1 MRNESDSTK
10 LPGRR
15 KFPRPFHWMQSD
27 PRHPGSR
34 PVWDAATLALSTIA
48 GILAVILALSL
59 ALPRLQ
65 GRAAAQTGSRASS
78 SGAGA
83 AAVLLLRSKPA
94 KSQTPLTTEQVANR
108 IRACVVGIIQYRS
121 GAIGESGEGS
131 GIVMTADGI
140 IITNYHVIENAARLE
155 VVMSDGQKEPATVVG
170 RDARTDLAVIR
181 ISSKNLKY
189 AAFGNSDQCKV
200 GEQVI
205 AVGNPSGIQ
214 LAGSVTQGIISA
226 LNRNIDVG
234 NGPMNLIQTDAAIN
248 PGNSGG
254 ALVNMYGQVIGIN
267 SAKIAQQGY
276 EGLGFSIPI
285 NTAKPVID
293 SILQYGFVQGRVKFG
308 LSCKVIDSMTA
319 SANDIPAGIYVGY
332 VEPSSSAGQNGI
344 KVDDIITAVDN
355 VPVTD
360 TDTLITQR
368 DKHKPGDQVTLTV
381 FRRSTGKQLSIPVTL
396 QEDRGAS
403 DSSDG
408 DW

>member
-1 MRNESDSTK
+1 MRRQPESHTPLSRWNPVRMWKD
-10 LPGRR
+10 RR
-15 KFPRPFHWMQSD
+15 SD
-27 PRHPGSR
+27 
-34 PVWDAATLALSTIA
+34 
-48 GILAVILALSL
+48 
-59 ALPRLQ
+59 
-65 GRAAAQTGSRASS
+65 QTGSRSRSAWDVTTIVLSALVVVLTAVLVLSLIPRGKGPAVGATESGTASS
-78 SGAGA
+78 GHAGTML
-83 AAVLLLRSKPA
+83 VLRSKPQ
-94 KSQTPLTTEQVANR
+94 KSQSALTTEQVANR
-108 IRACVVGIIQYRS
+108 IRECVVGIIQYRQGS
-121 GAIGESGEGS
+121 IGESGEGS
-131 GIVMTADGI
+131 GIVMTADGV
-140 IITNYHVIENAARLE
+140 IITNYHVIENSSRLE
-155 VVMSDGQKEPATVVG
+155 VVMASGKKYDATVAG

-181 ISSKNLKY
+181 ITAKGLAY
-189 AAFGNSDQCKV
+189 ATFGNSDQCRV

-276 EGLGFSIPI
+276 EGLGFSIPV

-293 SILQYGFVQGRVKFG
+293 SILEYGFVQGRVKLG
-308 LSCKVIDSMTA
+308 LSCKVIDNVTA
-319 SANDIPAGIYVGY
+319 QANSVPVGIYVGY
-332 VEPSSSAGQNGI
+332 VEPSSSAAQNGI
-344 KVDDIITAVDN
+344 KEDDIITAMDG

-360 TDTLITQR
+360 TDSLITQR

-381 FRRSTGKQLSIPVTL
+381 YRRSTGKQLDVRITL
-396 QEDRGAS
+396 QEDRGTS
-403 DSSDG
+403 DSSESG

>member
-1 MRNESDSTK
+1 MWKDRRSD
-10 LPGRR
+10 
-15 KFPRPFHWMQSD
+15 
-27 PRHPGSR
+27 
-34 PVWDAATLALSTIA
+34 
-48 GILAVILALSL
+48 
-59 ALPRLQ
+59 
-65 GRAAAQTGSRASS
+65 QTGSRSRSAWDVTTIVLSALVVVLTAVLVLSLIPRGKGPAVRATGSGTASS
-78 SGAGA
+78 GHAGTML
-83 AAVLLLRSKPA
+83 VLRSKPQ
-94 KSQTPLTTEQVANR
+94 KSQSALTTEQVANR
-108 IRACVVGIIQYRS
+108 IRECVVGIIQYRQGS
-121 GAIGESGEGS
+121 IGESGEGS
-131 GIVMTADGI
+131 GIVMTADGV
-140 IITNYHVIENAARLE
+140 IITNYHVIENSSRLE
-155 VVMSDGQKEPATVVG
+155 VVMASGKKYDATVVG

-181 ISSKNLKY
+181 ITVKGLTY
-189 AAFGNSDQCKV
+189 ATFGNSDQCRV

-276 EGLGFSIPI
+276 EGLGFSIPV

-293 SILQYGFVQGRVKFG
+293 SILEYGFVQGRVKLG
-308 LSCKVIDSMTA
+308 LNCKVIDNVTA
-319 SANDIPAGIYVGY
+319 QANSVPAGIYVGY
-332 VEPSSSAGQNGI
+332 VEPSSSAAQNGI
-344 KVDDIITAVDN
+344 KEDDIITAMDG

-360 TDTLITQR
+360 TDSLITQR

-381 FRRSTGKQLSIPVTL
+381 YRRSTGKQLDVRITL
-396 QEDRGAS
+396 QEDRGTS
-403 DSSDG
+403 DSSESG